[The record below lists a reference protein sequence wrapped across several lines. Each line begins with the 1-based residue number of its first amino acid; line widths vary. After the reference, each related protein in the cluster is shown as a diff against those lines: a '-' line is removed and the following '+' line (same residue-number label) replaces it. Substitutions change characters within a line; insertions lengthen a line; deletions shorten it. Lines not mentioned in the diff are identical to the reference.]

1 MKTGNPKLAATVL
14 ISGVSMV
21 ISYLINLLITP
32 YITEKLGIEAYGFV
46 SIAKTAV
53 SYASIATV
61 ALTSF
66 IVRFISVSYHAGDM
80 EKARGYYASS
90 VAASVGL
97 LGILMTLMILAV
109 SQLEYILNI
118 PENLVGSVKLLFVIV
133 FLNFG
138 LTTISTPL
146 GAVFY
151 IKNRL
156 DILGVVKI
164 VAYIAEAVV
173 LLCIFS
179 MMPPSIWFV
188 GVGSLTATLVI
199 LLYSGR
205 MTRKLTPELRFRKE
219 SVSGGK
225 IKTIMGN
232 GIWNSLNSLG
242 NTLNSGLDLLISNL
256 FLTAEATGQIAV
268 VKIIHTM
275 FASLYQVILQP
286 LQPRLIQVY
295 AQDDTSRFV
304 VELKKSMKICGCVAA
319 LAFAGFFALGKL
331 YYHLWL
337 PEENALLLYQLTI
350 VVIAISITEGIMQ
363 PVYFVNTLTLKNKI
377 PCWVTIGSGI
387 GNVVVTYFLLRYTDL
402 GAFAVVGTTTV
413 VMLCINLFFNPM
425 YAAKCLGIRPGAL
438 YGTLCKHFVATGA
451 IVGALWWMNRLL
463 NPQTWIGF
471 FASVLPMSVVG
482 VVIYIVLVSNKTERQ
497 ELWKKGMQ
505 LLCRT
510 KVFEVDNGVDKD
522 ME

>member
-1 MKTGNPKLAATVL
+1 MKTSNSKLAATVL

-21 ISYLINLLITP
+21 ISYIINLLMTP

-46 SIAKTAV
+46 SIAKSAV

-66 IVRFISVSYHAGDM
+66 IVRFVSVSYHAGDM

-97 LGILMTLMILAV
+97 LGVLMALMILAV

-118 PENLVGSVKLLFVIV
+118 PENLIGSVKILFVIV

-179 MMPPSIWFV
+179 TLPPSIWFV
-188 GVGSLTATLVI
+188 GVGSVTATTVI
-199 LLYSGR
+199 LFFSGR
-205 MTRKLTPELRFRKE
+205 MTRKLTPELQFRKE
-219 SVSGGK
+219 SVSVGK

-275 FASLYQVILQP
+275 FSSLYQVIFQP

-295 AQDDTSRFV
+295 AQDDTGRFV
-304 VELKKSMKICGCVAA
+304 VELKKSMRICGCVAG
-319 LAFAGFFALGKL
+319 LAFAGFCAMGKL

-337 PEENALLLYQLTI
+337 PEENAALLYQLTV

-377 PCWVTIGSGI
+377 PCWVTIGGGI
-387 GNVVVTYFLLRYTDL
+387 VNVAVTYCLLRYTAL
-402 GAFAVVGTTTV
+402 GAFAVVGTTTA
-413 VMLCINLFFNPM
+413 VMLCINLFFNPI
-425 YAAKCLGIRPGAL
+425 YASKCLGIRPGAL
-438 YGTLCKHFVATGA
+438 YGTLCKHFLATGVM
-451 IVGALWWMNRLL
+451 VGVLWWISEALK
-463 NPQTWIGF
+463 PQTWLGF
-471 FASVLPMSVVG
+471 FVCILPMSVVG
-482 VVIYIVLVSNKTERQ
+482 VTIYIVLVSSKTELQ
-497 ELWKKGMQ
+497 DLWKKAMQ

-510 KVFEVDNGVDKD
+510 KV
-522 ME
+522 